1 MSCSDVGLGAHQDV
15 LVDHY
20 GI

>member
-1 MSCSDVGLGAHQDV
+1 MF

-20 GI
+20 GIICGWWWLC